1 MKKYLLIFTIFVL
14 FFSISFA
21 RKTEAVSQ
29 YFYIN
34 KDTKQQ
40 LKLSAKAYLVGDLN
54 TGEVILSK
62 NQEDKFPIASISK
75 LMTALVANLV
85 MKSDDTTKVS
95 KKAINTKGTNGE
107 LKFGEKIKISTLLYP
122 LLLESSND
130 AAEVIA
136 EYFTRDSFIAKMNE
150 QTNILK
156 MSGTVYED
164 PSGLSSNN
172 QSTVSDIFKLTGYL
186 NKEKIEILQITTK
199 KSYSNKSHSWSNISQ
214 FLNKEGYFGGKSGYT
229 DEAKQTVVSNF
240 SLPLGQTGLR
250 PISII
255 LLSSSDRK
263 KDVETILKYLK
274 KNVYYGGASDA
285 NTNWVQEKVG
295 MPDIKDPNFITMTF
309 GGDMMLDRGV
319 KNSVRKNFNNDYSK
333 LFQKS
338 KDLSELLK
346 DSDIVFANLEGTVS
360 DQGTDQKNLY
370 SFRMDPTVIPALKG
384 LGINVLSLANNH
396 MADWGRIAFI
406 DTLSRLKEN
415 EIFYTGGGNNILE
428 AKTPVIIEKYGM
440 KIGFLSF
447 SDKGPDYMKATTDK
461 AGVLLVSDPDF
472 DEIIKNASKQVNY
485 LIVSFHFGE
494 EYIKKHNKRQENL
507 AHKAIDAGAKIIIGA
522 HPHVVEDT
530 EVYKNGYIAYS
541 LGNFIFDQS
550 WSIETMKGMLLKIKL
565 FRDGSMTVQKN
576 PTQQN
581 SVFQISKITK
591 GKEEKVKFK

>member
-1 MKKYLLIFTIFVL
+1 MP
-14 FFSISFA
+14 
-21 RKTEAVSQ
+21 KT
-29 YFYIN
+29 
-34 KDTKQQ
+34 
-40 LKLSAKAYLVGDLN
+40 
-54 TGEVILSK
+54 
-62 NQEDKFPIASISK
+62 
-75 LMTALVANLV
+75 
-85 MKSDDTTKVS
+85 
-95 KKAINTKGTNGE
+95 
-107 LKFGEKIKISTLLYP
+107 
-122 LLLESSND
+122 
-130 AAEVIA
+130 
-136 EYFTRDSFIAKMNE
+136 
-150 QTNILK
+150 
-156 MSGTVYED
+156 
-164 PSGLSSNN
+164 
-172 QSTVSDIFKLTGYL
+172 
-186 NKEKIEILQITTK
+186 
-199 KSYSNKSHSWSNISQ
+199 
-214 FLNKEGYFGGKSGYT
+214 
-229 DEAKQTVVSNF
+229 
-240 SLPLGQTGLR
+240 
-250 PISII
+250 
-255 LLSSSDRK
+255 
-263 KDVETILKYLK
+263 LKYLK